1 MWNVKEY
8 EDKDFEDLLEL
19 HRDNYGDVC
28 ISNEEFLKWQYYS
41 NPSGKAVIK
50 LAMDYENNKLAG
62 EYVVIP
68 MKLKVKNEVL
78 KGTLSL
84 NTLTR
89 KEYRGQGI
97 FTGLAESVYKECNK
111 RHLAFTYGFPNQN
124 SYHGFVKKLDFKE
137 LGQVPLLLK
146 PLNYKVLV
154 EKKVSEFLSK
164 LIPKLNSY
172 KRFDT
177 ENGDFKIYDINE
189 SNIKD
194 IDGLWNRIKQN
205 YKVIGVR
212 DSQYIKWR
220 YIDVPLREYKILAVK
235 KDDQVL
241 GYIVSNIK
249 DVDGICSGMI
259 VDFLFDHAFQSAGNA
274 LLHALM
280 RYFKSKDVHLAG
292 SLLMKNSLE
301 YNTLKENGFYHCPKS
316 LEPQPFPFI
325 YRSHACEGYDEVIYD
340 FNNWFITMGDYDVI

>member
-1 MWNVKEY
+1 MWDVKEY
-8 EDKDFEDLLEL
+8 EDKDFDELIEL
-19 HRDNYGDVC
+19 HNDNYGDVC
-28 ISNEEFLKWQYYS
+28 ISNEKFLNWQYNS

-50 LAMDYENNKLAG
+50 LAVDNKNNKIAG

-68 MKLKVKNEVL
+68 MKLKVESNVIN
-78 KGTLSL
+78 GTLSL
-84 NTLTR
+84 NTLTK
-89 KEYRGQGI
+89 KEYRGKGI
-97 FTGLAESVYKECNK
+97 FKGLAKEVYKECSNSE
-111 RHLAFTYGFPNQN
+111 LAFTYGFPNQN
-124 SYHGFVKKLDFKE
+124 SYPGFINKLDFKE

-154 EKKVSEFLSK
+154 ERKVSKFLGR
-164 LIPKLNSY
+164 LTPKFNSY
-172 KRFDT
+172 KRFNA
-177 ENGDFKIYDINE
+177 ENKNFKIYDINR

-194 IDGLWNRIKQN
+194 IDDLWNKIKHN

-220 YIDVPLREYKILAVK
+220 YIDIPLREYKILAIK
-235 KDDQVL
+235 KDNQVL
-241 GYIVSNIK
+241 GYIVANVR

-259 VDFLFDHAFQSAGNA
+259 VDFLFDHDFHSAGDA

-301 YNTLKENGFYHCPKS
+301 YKTLEKNGFYYCPKF

-325 YRSHACEGYDEVIYD
+325 YRAHTTDGDDSCIYD